1 MKKKNKNVFCATRPP
16 GHHALNTGKHEGFC
30 FYNNIAVAAKYIQ
43 KKYKLS
49 KILIIDWDYHH
60 GNSTEYFF
68 YNDPSVLFFSTHDQ
82 FAYPER
88 CTRKVGLGKNFNINV
103 IYLVIREITK

>member
-1 MKKKNKNVFCATRPP
+1 MRNDHR
-16 GHHALNTGKHEGFC
+16 GHHALNTEAKHEGFC

-49 KILIIDWDYHH
+49 KTTIIDWDYHH

-82 FAYPER
+82 FAYPGTGAPEKIGR
-88 CTRKVGLGKNFNINV
+88 RARKEFQHKCSFTL
-103 IYLVIREITK
+103 

>member
-82 FAYPER
+82 FAIQEQVHQ
-88 CTRKVGLGKNFNINV
+88 KKLGLGKKV
-103 IYLVIREITK
+103 ST